1 MANKNS
7 LTTYAGPAAT
17 TMIVKL
23 WRPRGLSRAGLLSAG
38 HMPLTGTVTL
48 ALDAMGGDGAPR
60 QVIQGMDIARER
72 YPNLEFIVFGD
83 ENQIEPL
90 IRRQSRLVDC
100 CEIRHTLDAIADT
113 DKPSQALRRGTN
125 SSMRLAID
133 AVRAGDAQGVIS
145 AGNTGALLA
154 VAKFVLKT
162 LPGISRPAF
171 ASFFP
176 TVKGESV
183 MLDLGANIEC
193 DADNLVQF
201 AVMGTAF
208 SRAVIGVERP
218 RVALL
223 NVGAEELKGHEALKG
238 AAERLRAVDSPA
250 MEFLGYVEGDDIP
263 AGTADVVVTD
273 GFTGNVA
280 LKTAEGTAKLII
292 TFLRGAFRR
301 SLMSRLGYLLARGA
315 IAALRE
321 RIDPRIYNGAMF
333 VGLNGIVVKSHGGA
347 DAMGFASAIG
357 VAHDMV
363 HGKISDRIIEELQRL
378 DSLGGQALE
387 QAAAVS

>member
-1 MANKNS
+1 M
-7 LTTYAGPAAT
+7 
-17 TMIVKL
+17 
-23 WRPRGLSRAGLLSAG
+23 
-38 HMPLTGTVTL
+38 TGSITL
-48 ALDAMGGDGAPR
+48 AIDAMGGDDAPG
-60 QVIQGMDIARER
+60 QVIKGMDIARER
-72 YPNLEFIVFGD
+72 YPNLQFIVFGD
-83 ENQIEPL
+83 QNQIEPL
-90 IRRQSRLVDC
+90 IKRQSRLVDC
-100 CEIRHTLDAIADT
+100 CKIRHTLDAITDT
-113 DKPSQALRRGTN
+113 DKPARALRRGTN

-133 AVRAGDAQGVIS
+133 AVRDGDAQGVVS

-154 VAKFVLKT
+154 VSKFVLKT
-162 LPGISRPAF
+162 LPGITRPAF
-171 ASFFP
+171 TSFFP

-201 AVMGTAF
+201 SVMGAAF
-208 SRAVIGVERP
+208 SRAVIGISRP

-223 NVGAEELKGHEALKG
+223 NVGSEELKGHDSLRG
-238 AAERLRAVDSPA
+238 AAERLRSVDSPA
-250 MEFLGYVEGDDIP
+250 MEFVGYVEGDDIP

-321 RIDPRIYNGAMF
+321 RIDPRVYNGAMF

-357 VAHDMV
+357 VAYDMV
-363 HGKISDRIIEELQRL
+363 HGNISDKILEELQRL
-378 DSLGGQALE
+378 DTAAAQE
-387 QAAAVS
+387 IDQAAAVS

>member
-1 MANKNS
+1 MTK
-7 LTTYAGPAAT
+7 P
-17 TMIVKL
+17 I
-23 WRPRGLSRAGLLSAG
+23 
-38 HMPLTGTVTL
+38 TL
-48 ALDAMGGDGAPR
+48 ALDAMGGDNAPK
-60 QVIQGMDIARER
+60 QVIRGMDLARER
-72 YPNLEFIVFGD
+72 FPNLSFIVFGD
-83 ENQIEPL
+83 EQRVAPL
-90 IRRQSRLVDC
+90 IQRNRRLAEVC
-100 CEIRHTLDAIADT
+100 KIRHTIDAIADT

-133 AVRAGDAQGVIS
+133 AVRDGEAQGVVS

-162 LPGISRPAF
+162 LPGITRPAF
-171 ASFFP
+171 TGFFP

-183 MLDLGANIEC
+183 MLDLGANIDC

-201 AVMGTAF
+201 AVIGTAF
-208 SRAVIGVERP
+208 SRAVLGIDRP

-223 NVGAEELKGHEALKG
+223 NVGAEELKGHDALKA
-238 AAERLRAVDSPA
+238 AAEILRRADSPI
-250 MEFLGYVEGDDIP
+250 MDFIGYVEGNDIP
-263 AGTADVVVTD
+263 AGKADVVVTD

-280 LKTAEGTAKLII
+280 LKTAEGTAKLVT

-347 DAMGFASAIG
+347 DAMGFAAAIG

-363 HGKISDRIIEELQRL
+363 GGNINNRIIEDLERVGTPAVQEL
-378 DSLGGQALE
+378 D
-387 QAAAVS
+387 QAAAS

>member
-1 MANKNS
+1 MTES
-7 LTTYAGPAAT
+7 
-17 TMIVKL
+17 
-23 WRPRGLSRAGLLSAG
+23 
-38 HMPLTGTVTL
+38 VTL
-48 ALDAMGGDGAPR
+48 ALDAMGGDDAPS
-60 QVIQGMDIARER
+60 QVIEGMDIARER
-72 YPNLEFIVFGD
+72 YPNIQFIVFGD
-83 ENQIEPL
+83 EAKIEPL
-90 IRRQSRLVDC
+90 MRRRSRLADC
-100 CEIRHTLDAIADT
+100 CEIRHTLDAIADA

-133 AVRAGDAQGVIS
+133 AVRDGDAQGVVS

-162 LPGISRPAF
+162 LPGITRPAF
-171 ASFFP
+171 SSFFP

-201 AVMGTAF
+201 AVMGGAF

-223 NVGAEELKGHEALKG
+223 NVGSEELKGHDALKS
-238 AAERLRAVDSPA
+238 AAERLRTVDSPA
-250 MEFLGYVEGDDIP
+250 MEFIGYVEGDDIP

-321 RIDPRIYNGAMF
+321 RIDPRVYNGAMF
-333 VGLNGIVVKSHGGA
+333 VGLNGIVVKSHGAA
-347 DAMGFASAIG
+347 DGMGFASAIG

-363 HGKISDRIIEELQRL
+363 HGNISDRIIEELQRMETPRAEEL
-378 DSLGGQALE
+378 D
-387 QAAAVS
+387 QAAAS

>member
-1 MANKNS
+1 MTK
-7 LTTYAGPAAT
+7 P
-17 TMIVKL
+17 I
-23 WRPRGLSRAGLLSAG
+23 
-38 HMPLTGTVTL
+38 TL
-48 ALDAMGGDGAPR
+48 ALDAMGGDNAPE
-60 QVIQGMDIARER
+60 QVIRGMDLARER
-72 YPNLEFIVFGD
+72 FPDLRFIVFGD
-83 ENQIEPL
+83 EHRIVPF
-90 IRRQSRLVDC
+90 IARKARLAES
-100 CEIRHTLDAIADT
+100 CEIRHTVDTIAAT
-113 DKPSQALRRGTN
+113 AKPSQALRRGTK

-133 AVRAGDAQGVIS
+133 AVRDGDAQGVVS

-162 LPGISRPAF
+162 LPGINRPAF
-171 ASFFP
+171 TSFFP
-176 TVKGESV
+176 TIKGESV
-183 MLDLGANIEC
+183 MLDLGANIDC
-193 DADNLVQF
+193 DAANLVQF

-208 SRAVIGVERP
+208 SRAVLGVERP

-223 NVGAEELKGHEALKG
+223 NVGAEELKGHEAIKT
-238 AAERLRAVDSPA
+238 AAENLRAANSPA
-250 MEFLGYVEGDDIP
+250 MDFIGYVEGNDIL
-263 AGTADVVVTD
+263 AGKADVVVTD

-280 LKTAEGTAKLII
+280 LKTAEGTAKLVT

-363 HGKISDRIIEELQRL
+363 GGNINDRIIEDLERMGRPAAHDL
-378 DSLGGQALE
+378 D
-387 QAAAVS
+387 QAAAS

>member
-1 MANKNS
+1 
-7 LTTYAGPAAT
+7 
-17 TMIVKL
+17 
-23 WRPRGLSRAGLLSAG
+23 
-38 HMPLTGTVTL
+38 
-48 ALDAMGGDGAPR
+48 
-60 QVIQGMDIARER
+60 
-72 YPNLEFIVFGD
+72 
-83 ENQIEPL
+83 
-90 IRRQSRLVDC
+90 
-100 CEIRHTLDAIADT
+100 
-113 DKPSQALRRGTN
+113 
-125 SSMRLAID
+125 
-133 AVRAGDAQGVIS
+133 
-145 AGNTGALLA
+145 
-154 VAKFVLKT
+154 
-162 LPGISRPAF
+162 AF
-171 ASFFP
+171 TSFFP
-176 TVKGESV
+176 TVDGESV

-208 SRAVIGVERP
+208 SRAVLGVERP

-223 NVGAEELKGHEALKG
+223 NVGSEELKGHGALKI
-238 AAERLRAVDSPA
+238 AAERLRAADSPA
-250 MEFLGYVEGDDIP
+250 MEFIGYVEGNDIP

-315 IAALRE
+315 IAALRD

-333 VGLNGIVVKSHGGA
+333 VGLNGVVVKSHGGA

-363 HGKISDRIIEELQRL
+363 IGGISDKIIEELRRMDSSVPDVL
-378 DSLGGQALE
+378 DQ
-387 QAAAVS
+387 AAVS